1 MLWREKAVS
10 ECYALGDG
18 QTLAVKEEIAVDS
31 ITLKNFRCFREEQT
45 ARLAPLTLL
54 VGENST
60 GKTSFMAMIRAL
72 CDVLYGGRAPDF
84 KEEPYDLGSFDEIAH
99 YRGGKG
105 GRADSFGAGFQ
116 ATFETVQKRRRRSK
130 DKGQTYRFDATFE
143 KNGSAPVLGK
153 AHLER
158 KDVWIE
164 ISRKNQSWETSFGTS
179 NGAWRV
185 SKTSLIH
192 LGADQ
197 DSLPFFHSFLWRLG
211 LGSFELKKGA
221 ERIASRGPKQP
232 TTNDLERIEQLAEI
246 PGRIGFYFAGE
257 QPYTSERPYA
267 GAPVR
272 SRPRR
277 TYDPARPTPDPEGDY
292 IPMYLAHLSH
302 HDPDKW
308 KRLKKALEDFGKE
321 AGLFDEIY
329 IRHLGKRDSEP
340 FQVQVRKSGTRAKSP
355 KGPRRN
361 LIDVG
366 YGVSQVLPVITEL
379 LQEDASP
386 MFLLQQPE
394 VHLHPSAQ
402 AALGSLFC
410 RVAGPERQLLVE
422 THGDHLLSRVRMD
435 VRDGASDLKPEDV
448 SILFF
453 ERDDLDVR
461 IHSIGLDEEGNVR
474 GAPATYR
481 KFFMEETRR
490 SLWKR

>member
-1 MLWREKAVS
+1 M
-10 ECYALGDG
+10 DN
-18 QTLAVKEEIAVDS
+18 

-72 CDVLYGGRAPDF
+72 WDVCYRAQVPDF

-105 GRADSFGAGFQ
+105 GRADSFEAGFDFKSIDPAFDFDGGNLNADTESQ
-116 ATFETVQKRRRRSK
+116 SC
-130 DKGQTYRFDATFE
+130 RFDVAFG
-143 KNGSAPVLGK
+143 KNGSAPVLK
-153 AHLER
+153 MVKFER
-158 KDVWIE
+158 DTVWYETHYHEDQSQE
-164 ISRKNQSWETSFGTS
+164 IRFGTPR
-179 NGAWRV
+179 GAWVFPFSRIGSAFSQGQV
-185 SKTSLIH
+185 
-192 LGADQ
+192 
-197 DSLPFFHSFLWRLG
+197 PFFFWYNQFLHEPE
-211 LGSFELKKGA
+211 ELKNRA
-221 ERIASRGPKQP
+221 ERLTTKGPLKP
-232 TTNDLERIEQLAEI
+232 SDDDLELIGQFGEI
-246 PGRIGFYFAGE
+246 FFGIGFHRYRR
-257 QPYTSERPYA
+257 TSPRA

-272 SRPRR
+272 SRPQR

-292 IPMYLAHLSH
+292 IPMYLASLSH
-302 HDPDKW
+302 PDQKRW
-308 KRLKKALEDFGKE
+308 DRLRWNRLKKALEDFGKE
-321 AGLFDEIY
+321 AGLFDELH

-340 FQVQVRKSGTRAKSP
+340 FQLQVRKSGNRAKSP

-361 LIDVG
+361 LIDMG

-379 LQEDASP
+379 LQEEENAPP

-410 RVAGPERQLLVE
+410 KVANADRPLIVE
-422 THGDHLLSRVRMD
+422 THSDYLLDRVRMD
-435 VRDGASDLKPEDV
+435 VRDRRTNLKPNDV

-461 IHSIGLDEEGNVR
+461 IHSLGFDKEGNMLGFGEEGNVIDIPDNY
-474 GAPATYR
+474 G
-481 KFFMEETRR
+481 KFFMDETNR
-490 SLWKR
+490 SLSL